1 MADKELTEENNKN
14 PEQTH
19 LADSKKSSSNSAGD
33 QNRNFATV
41 AESKYLATAM
51 GAFRQNLGGAAGS
64 GGDSERAG
72 GQGDNDDKD
81 GH

>member
-1 MADKELTEENNKN
+1 
-14 PEQTH
+14 
-19 LADSKKSSSNSAGD
+19 
-33 QNRNFATV
+33 
-41 AESKYLATAM
+41 M